1 MESIDKQPDKLN
13 PFTGEVDPKVKVW
26 LNDVF
31 KENGGGSYLSPLG
44 NILHGIK
51 ILGNGIQLAPMA
63 DDIIGLMFIPRPKL
77 NLSDE
82 NVSKSPRFAKLFKA
96 DSNSL
101 GGYIRGLLD
110 HRVGQTYNHPAL
122 DNKNAWMPLLTNLL
136 QKSDGFP
143 DLELETSSTQPGI
156 RQEVYQWMEGVMETN
171 GLITINQTYKNVRGG
186 ILPYLFGVW
195 EHYIPE
201 VRLGDHGMEPYW
213 EAQYQNYWDFD
224 TRIYHLFMNPNMVNI
239 ESIYMTI
246 NSVPSTHP
254 QGSLASIDLTQ
265 AGRRGPGQDTFDVQF
280 KSIGARADTFE
291 CIDAFNGATIEFN
304 GDMADGK
311 RDKHYRKLDRTEFL
325 DHNFKAYPW
334 ININTMELEW
344 WVPNER

>member
-1 MESIDKQPDKLN
+1 MDDFDKQPDKLN
-13 PFTGEVDPKVKVW
+13 PFTGEVDPKVKLW

-51 ILGNGIQLAPMA
+51 ILGSGVQLAPMA
-63 DDIIGLMFIPRPKL
+63 DDIIGLMFIPRPVL

-82 NVSKSPRFAKLFKA
+82 NVSKSPRFAKLYKA

-110 HRVGQTYNHPAL
+110 YRVGRTYNHPAL
-122 DNKNAWMPLLTNLL
+122 DNLNAWMPLLTNLL

-143 DLELETSSTQPGI
+143 DLELESSTTQPGI
-156 RQEVYQWMEGVMETN
+156 RQEVYQWIEGVMETN
-171 GLITINQTYKNVRGG
+171 GIITINQTYKNVRGG

-246 NSVPSTHP
+246 SSVPTTHP
-254 QGSLASIDLTQ
+254 QGSLASIDMTQ

-291 CIDAFNGATIEFN
+291 CVDGFNGATVKFN
-304 GDMADGK
+304 EDMADGK
-311 RDKHYRKLDRTEFL
+311 RHKHYRKLDRTEFL
-325 DHNFKAYPW
+325 DNNYKAYPW

-344 WVPNER
+344 WVPDER

>member
-1 MESIDKQPDKLN
+1 MDNIDKQPDNLN

-51 ILGNGIQLAPMA
+51 ILGSGVQLAPMA
-63 DDIIGLMFIPRPKL
+63 DDIIGLMFIPRPVL

-110 HRVGQTYNHPAL
+110 YRVGRTYNHPAL

-143 DLELETSSTQPGI
+143 DLELESSTTQPGI
-156 RQEVYQWMEGVMETN
+156 RQEVYQWIEGIMETN
-171 GLITINQTYKNVRGG
+171 GIITINQTYKNVKGG

-224 TRIYHLFMNPNMVNI
+224 TRIYHLFLNPNMVNI

-246 NSVPSTHP
+246 SSVPTTHP
-254 QGSLASIDLTQ
+254 QGSLASIDMTQ

-291 CIDAFNGATIEFN
+291 CVDAFNGATVKFN
-304 GDMADGK
+304 EDMADGK
-311 RDKHYRKLDRTEFL
+311 RHKHYRKIDRTEFL
-325 DHNFKAYPW
+325 DNNYKAYPW

-344 WVPNER
+344 WVPDER

>member
-1 MESIDKQPDKLN
+1 MDEIDKQPDKLN
-13 PFTGEVDPKVKVW
+13 PFTGEVDPKVKIW
-26 LNDVF
+26 LNDIF

-63 DDIIGLMFIPRPKL
+63 DDTIGLMFIPRPML

-110 HRVGQTYNHPAL
+110 YRVGRTYNHPAL
-122 DNKNAWMPLLTNLL
+122 DNLNAWMPLLTNLL

-143 DLELETSSTQPGI
+143 DLELENSTTQPGI
-156 RQEVYQWMEGVMETN
+156 RQEVYQWMEGIMETN
-171 GLITINQTYKNVRGG
+171 GALTINQSYKNVKGG

-239 ESIYMTI
+239 ESIYMTLS
-246 NSVPSTHP
+246 SVPSTHP

-265 AGRRGPGQDTFDVQF
+265 GGRRGPGQDTFDIQF

-291 CIDAFNGATIEFN
+291 CVDGFNGSTIKFN
-304 GDMADGK
+304 PDMADGK
-311 RDKHYRKLDRTEFL
+311 RQRLYRKLDRTEFL
-325 DHNFKAYPW
+325 DYNFKAYPW
-334 ININTMELEW
+334 INVATMELEW
-344 WVPNER
+344 WVPDER